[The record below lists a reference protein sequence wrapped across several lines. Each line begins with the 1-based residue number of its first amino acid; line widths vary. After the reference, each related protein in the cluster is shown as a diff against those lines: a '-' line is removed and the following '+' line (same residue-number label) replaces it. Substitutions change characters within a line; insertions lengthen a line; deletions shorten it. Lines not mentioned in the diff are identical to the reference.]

1 MRRGE
6 VWLAELDPVRGSEA
20 NKTRPVVIV
29 SNDHSNT
36 AVRIHRRGVVTMVPL
51 TSSVAKVYNFQ
62 VFLPAGEGG
71 IERDSKV
78 QPEQIRALAA
88 GRFKRRLGA
97 LDSERMWEV
106 DEAIALHLG
115 LN

>member
-1 MRRGE
+1 
-6 VWLAELDPVRGSEA
+6 LAELDPVRGSEA
-20 NKTRPVVIV
+20 NKIRPVVIV

-62 VFLPAGEGG
+62 VLLPAGEGG
-71 IERDSKV
+71 TDRDSKV
-78 QPEQIRALAA
+78 QPEQIRALALE
-88 GRFKRRLGA
+88 RFKRRLGA